1 MLFSPSTFHS
11 LPPGLLRDPPSA
23 RTSAIAQA
31 FRSGGVDEGLRAMNA
46 GVAHRYSGIFALDGE
61 LLRNTH
67 MFDKLGEVRP
77 EALEVVVLKDSFCQ
91 IVLREGYFLTDNTR
105 QDRRLDYSP
114 FQGVVMAYHGVP
126 LLNDRGD
133 LHGTLCHFDLVEQAI
148 SDEEL
153 ACLQFTARLLPAY
166 L

>member
-1 MLFSPSTFHS
+1 MLFSPSTFRS
-11 LPPGLLRDPPSA
+11 LPPALLREPSSA
-23 RTSAIAQA
+23 RIGAIAQA
-31 FRSGGVDEGLRAMNA
+31 FSAGGVDAGLRAMNS

-91 IVLREGYFLTDNTR
+91 IVLREGFFLTDNTQ

-114 FQGVVMAYHGVP
+114 FQGVVMSYHGVP

-153 ACLQFTARLLPAY
+153 ACLQFTARLLPSY

>member
-11 LPPGLLRDPPSA
+11 LPPALLREPPSA
-23 RTSAIAQA
+23 RTQAIAQA
-31 FRSGGVDEGLRAMNA
+31 FSAGGVDAGLRAMNA

-67 MFDKLGEVRP
+67 MFDKLGEVKP

-91 IVLREGYFLTDNTR
+91 IVLCEGFFLTDNTQ

-114 FQGVVMAYHGVP
+114 FQGVVMSYHGVP

-133 LHGTLCHFDLVEQAI
+133 LHGTLCHFDLVEQTI

-153 ACLQFTARLLPAY
+153 ACLQFTAKLVPSY